1 MKKKKK
7 ITVTINREIMEKV
20 DKLTTSRSRLVEFI
34 LMEYL
39 TKNGIKTDDIIL

>member
-7 ITVTINREIMEKV
+7 ITVTVNKEIMEKV
-20 DKLTTSRSRLVEFI
+20 DKLTTSRSRLIEYI

-39 TKNGIKTDDIIL
+39 TKNGIKINDIIL

>member
-7 ITVTINREIMEKV
+7 ITVTVNKEIMGKV
-20 DKLTTSRSRLVEFI
+20 DRLSTSRSRLVEYI

>member
-7 ITVTINREIMEKV
+7 ITVTINRGIMEKV
-20 DKLTTSRSRLVEFI
+20 DKLTTSRSRLVEYI

-39 TKNGIKTDDIIL
+39 TKNGIKTDDVIL